1 MHCFFLL
8 EEAAKAKKSKEAKAK
23 AAAEEAE
30 RLGKYIMSRTLN
42 KPELIFGAQHLKK
55 YNLYIYSPFCWSLFF
70 SLHMWRF
77 WKNLRSQFLWFAKK
91 ILSPHSSHHNSL
103 SSLNIC

>member
-8 EEAAKAKKSKEAKAK
+8 KEAAKAKKSKEAKAK

-30 RLGKYIMSRTLN
+30 RLGKYIMS
-42 KPELIFGAQHLKK
+42 IFGSQHLKK

-77 WKNLRSQFLWFAKK
+77 WKNLQSQFLWFAKK